1 MLDPD
6 FTASNGRM
14 TDELE
19 RIWKE
24 AIICLRYYPGIC
36 LERLKKP

>member
-1 MLDPD
+1 MKLSVYVLDHM
-6 FTASNGRM
+6 AWNGRM

-24 AIICLRYYPGIC
+24 QFVAYRGTTPE
-36 LERLKKP
+36 LE